1 MSCGCNSTPCCC
13 SGSIAPAICC
23 TPSTESVEYTFENQ
37 NLIGIG
43 VFNGEADNLVG
54 FRGIASDTLALTV
67 TLDADNNA
75 IIISFNDE
83 LLIDDI
89 PDADE
94 TTRGILEVATQ
105 AETNAGAVDNK
116 IITPLKLATMQATE
130 TQTGVLQI
138 ATQAE
143 VTTGTNDA
151 TAVSP
156 LKLATFAGTQFTT
169 RTFADAVA
177 RAAAVPAFNGQLGV
191 QLDND
196 SIIVSTGTVAGTFTN
211 NIVIGGTLTVTGNI
225 SATGSLA
232 EFGSIT
238 SADATFDSG
247 ALAVTSGVGV
257 LVTAPL
263 SFETGTEFQ
272 IGGAPATNSVIIG
285 RTLGAADALPIADFL
300 STENVQTGWGTPS
313 GTLARTTFA
322 SYTGQTVSNPPTQ
335 AEMQAL
341 DDAVVIVSRRLAALV
356 TDLLAVNLPSA

>member
-43 VFNGEADNLVG
+43 VYNGEADNLVG

-67 TLDADNNA
+67 TLDAPNNA

-156 LKLATFAGTQFTT
+156 LKLATFAGTQLTT
-169 RTFADAVA
+169 RVFADAVA
-177 RAAAVPAFNGQLGV
+177 RAAAVPAFDGQLGV
-191 QLDND
+191 QLDTNAL
-196 SIIVSTGTVAGTFTN
+196 VMATSTIAGGFNISFT
-211 NIVIGGTLTVTGNI
+211 ILGDLTVG
-225 SATGSLA
+225 A
-232 EFGSIT
+232 SIT
-238 SADATFDSG
+238 TGIINATEANVSG
-247 ALAVTSGVGV
+247 FVVNGAGINV
-257 LVTAPL
+257 LAPL
-263 SFETGTEFQ
+263 SFEVGTEFQ
-272 IGGAPATNSVIIG
+272 ISGAPATNSVIIG
-285 RTLGAADALPIADFL
+285 RALGAADALPIADFL

-322 SYTGQTVSNPPTQ
+322 SYAGQTVSNPPTQ
-335 AEMQAL
+335 AEMQTL